1 MIVPQKLHVETPLAK
16 AMFKLMQELEERV
29 GLTTEVDVYLA
40 GGMAAHLYTSYRS
53 TSDIDAEFSRSFP
66 VPQDLVIEVESEDGQ
81 AQTLYLDTNYN
92 SSFALMHPDYQHDA
106 QPVTA
111 YNGYFKV
118 FTLAPVDLALSK
130 VARLSPIDKQDIA
143 RLAEAG
149 FVSSFDLQ
157 QRANEAL
164 AGYIGNPVMLEHNI
178 RDAIEVVKKAEA
190 APKAEAAS
198 SSLDSG
204 PS

>member
-16 AMFKLMQELEERV
+16 AMFKLMQELEGRL

-40 GGMAAHLYTSYRS
+40 GGMAAHLYTCYRS

-66 VPQDLVIEVESEDGQ
+66 VPQDLVIEFEGEDGQ
-81 AQTLYLDTNYN
+81 CQVLYFDTNYN
-92 SSFALMHPDYQHDA
+92 LSFALMHRDYQHDA
-106 QPVTA
+106 HPVTA

-130 VARLSPIDKQDIA
+130 VARLSPIDKQDVTRLAAA
-143 RLAEAG
+143 RL
-149 FVSSFDLQ
+149 VSSDELQ
-157 QRANEAL
+157 QRADEAL
-164 AGYIGNPVMLEHNI
+164 ADYIVNPVMLEHNI
-178 RDAIEVVKKAEA
+178 RDAVEVVKEAETALKADA
-190 APKAEAAS
+190 TA
-198 SSLDSG
+198 SSLDSA